1 MNVGTEISGFTKAL
15 FRINIAATLD
25 EPPVFEEREGF
36 TMGEWGYF
44 GHTSADNSRESG
56 SGFTVTH
63 LASGMAAVKDLEYA
77 RDAQAAIRELIE
89 QLDDKEIRWIGRG
102 RAQADFIR
110 QGNRVI
116 LKHLRYPLEI
126 PPAVVRSQQS
136 VVRVSREARGE
147 CRDHPCGGK

>member
-1 MNVGTEISGFTKAL
+1 MNIGTEISGFTKAL
-15 FRINIAATLD
+15 IRINVAKTLD

-77 RDAQAAIRELIE
+77 RDAQAAIRELVE
-89 QLDDKEIRWIGRG
+89 QLDDKKIRWFGQGPAPVEFMRH
-102 RAQADFIR
+102 
-110 QGNRVI
+110 GNRVI

-126 PPAVVRSQQS
+126 PAGLNPAPKADCV
-136 VVRVSREARGE
+136 
-147 CRDHPCGGK
+147 GGK